1 MGVVA
6 LSSQQ
11 VADRALLSLG
21 LNDAGVDLFSTE
33 ALAESLRRAASFHCP
48 ATPATLIRTVL
59 DALRGLPGSDEAIR
73 AQLATLLDAIIG
85 VGDLLELPSVDPD
98 GPKRLIYL
106 GNPAFIRR
114 SSGAYV
120 LIGVRPDGEPLA
132 TSDLAGRIEF
142 DGHLRVLRAGLDL
155 DELMAANDIA
165 ERRVSQWLR
174 SPRLRSSSEVVAEYV
189 ARLAAAGPSGEIDG
203 ARIIDPA
210 APVDYYRGR
219 WRPSKSGDTGVFV
232 ARRPQ
237 AYGADLWCAAQLDD
251 GRFVRLVDLPHF
263 GSLVPA
269 ADEAWE
275 LQAAIDAE
283 RGHKQRI
290 RTRPTSDAARTAL
303 DFFSPLPGWAQR
315 RLDLLGTPLLA
326 ARGALF
332 SYSLPADEIAE
343 ELDFLA
349 QRLWM
354 SPETESERM
363 EP

>member
-11 VADRALLSLG
+11 VADRALSSLG
-21 LNDAGVDLFSTE
+21 LDDAGVDLFSTE
-33 ALAESLRRAASFHCP
+33 ALAGSLRRAASFNCP
-48 ATPATLIRTVL
+48 ATPTTLIRAVL
-59 DALRGLPGSDEAIR
+59 DTLRGLPGYDEAIR
-73 AQLATLLDAIIG
+73 AQLATLLDALIG
-85 VGDLLELPSVDPD
+85 VGDLLELPSADPD

-106 GNPAFIRR
+106 GHPAFIRR

-132 TSDLAGRIEF
+132 TSDLADHIEF
-142 DGHLRVLRAGLDL
+142 DGHLRVVRAGLGL

-165 ERRVSQWLR
+165 ERNVSQWLH
-174 SPRLRSSSEVVAEYV
+174 SPRLRSASEVVAEYA
-189 ARLAAAGPSGEIDG
+189 ARLAAAGPSGDIDG
-203 ARIIDPA
+203 ARIIDPD
-210 APVDYYRGR
+210 APIDYYRGR
-219 WRPSKSGDTGVFV
+219 WRAAKSGDSGVFV

-237 AYGADLWCAAQLDD
+237 AYGADLWCAAQLGD
-251 GRFVRLVDLPHF
+251 GRFVRLVDLPLF

-283 RGHKQRI
+283 RGHRQRV
-290 RTRPTSDAARTAL
+290 RSRPTSDTAYTAL

-315 RLDLLGTPLLA
+315 RLDLFGTPLLA

-332 SYSLPADEIAE
+332 SYSLPANEVAE
-343 ELDFLA
+343 ELDFLT

-354 SPETESERM
+354 STDTESERM
-363 EP
+363 GP